1 MRKLKDTLHVGVDI
15 HSRLVMPP
23 MVTEAADGGEITE
36 KTLAYYKKMA
46 ANRQFDLFI
55 IEHSYI
61 SEDGKAT
68 VKQMSL
74 ADDEKIPGHREL
86 IETIKGVRPDAAVF
100 LQLNHAGIKT
110 RGDIIGTDPMG
121 PSVRPWDKM
130 CRAMTLDDMA
140 RVKEDIV
147 AAARRAKEAGYDG
160 VELHAAHGYLLNQ
173 FLSPLTNFRDD
184 VYGEDRV
191 KYPLEVFRAMKDALG
206 DFPLAVRIGGIE
218 TIEGGT
224 TVAEGVGAA
233 KAFDVAGAAFLDMTG
248 GMTGYNRP
256 GHEEAGWFKDLSRAV
271 KKETTA
277 PVLLTGGITTY
288 DAAEKL
294 LEEDVADLFGIGRAF
309 LKDPNWEMDRL

>member
-74 ADDEKIPGHREL
+74 ADDEKIPGHRKL

-130 CRAMTLDDMA
+130 CRDMTLDDMA
-140 RVKEDIV
+140 RVKEDFV

-173 FLSPLTNFRDD
+173 FLSPLTNFRSDD
-184 VYGEDRV
+184 YGKDRV
-191 KYPLEVFRAMKDALG
+191 RYPLEVFLAMKEALG
-206 DFPLAVRIGGIE
+206 DYPLAVRIGGIE

-224 TVAEGVGAA
+224 TVAEGVRAA
-233 KAFDVAGAAFLDMTG
+233 KAFDAAGAALLDMTG

-288 DAAEKL
+288 DEAEKL
-294 LEEDVADLFGIGRAF
+294 LEEGVADLFGIGRAF

>member
-1 MRKLKDTLHVGVDI
+1 MKKIHETLRVGVDI

-23 MVTEAADGGEITE
+23 MVTEASVGGEISE

-46 ANRQFDLFI
+46 ANKQFDLFI

-61 SEDGKAT
+61 AEDGKASL
-68 VKQMSL
+68 KQMSL
-74 ADDEKIPGHREL
+74 ADDKKIDGHGKLVEA
-86 IETIKGVRPDAAVF
+86 IKSVRPDAAVF

-110 RGDIIGTDPMG
+110 RADIIGADPMG

-130 CRAMTLDDMA
+130 CRAMSLEDMA
-140 RVKEDIV
+140 RVKADFV
-147 AAARRAKEAGYDG
+147 AAGLRAKKAGYDG
-160 VELHAAHGYLLNQ
+160 AELHVAHGYLLNQ

-184 VYGEDRV
+184 DYGEDRV
-191 KYPLEVFRAMKDALG
+191 KYPLEVFRAMKEALG

-218 TIEGGT
+218 TIAGGT
-224 TVAEGVGAA
+224 TVDDGVRAA
-233 KAFDVAGAAFLDMTG
+233 KAFDAAGAAFLDMTG

-256 GHEEAGWFKDLSRAV
+256 EHKEAGWFQDLSRAV

-288 DAAEKL
+288 DEAEKL
-294 LEEDVADLFGIGRAF
+294 LAEDAADLFGIGRAF
-309 LKDPNWEMDRL
+309 LKDPNWETDKL

>member
-74 ADDEKIPGHREL
+74 ADDKKIPGHRKL
-86 IETIKGVRPDAAVF
+86 IEAIKGVRPDGAVF

-140 RVKEDIV
+140 WVKEDFV

-191 KYPLEVFRAMKDALG
+191 KYPLEVFRAMKEALG
-206 DFPLAVRIGGIE
+206 DYPLAVRIGGIE

-224 TVAEGVGAA
+224 TVADGVRAA
-233 KAFDVAGAAFLDMTG
+233 KAFDAAGAALLDMTG

-288 DAAEKL
+288 DEAEKL
-294 LEEDVADLFGIGRAF
+294 LEEGVADLFGIGRAF

>member
-1 MRKLKDTLHVGVDI
+1 MRKIHETVHVGVDI

-23 MVTEAADGGEITE
+23 MVTEASVGGEISE

-46 ANRQFDLFI
+46 ANKQFDLFI
-55 IEHSYI
+55 IEHSYVV
-61 SEDGKAT
+61 EDGKASL
-68 VKQMSL
+68 KQMSL
-74 ADDEKIPGHREL
+74 ADDEKISGHGKLVEA
-86 IETIKGVRPDAAVF
+86 IKSVRPDAAVF

-110 RGDIIGTDPMG
+110 RADIIGADPMG

-130 CRAMTLDDMA
+130 CRAMGLEDMA
-140 RVKEDIV
+140 RVKADFV
-147 AAARRAKEAGYDG
+147 AAALRAKKAGYDG
-160 VELHAAHGYLLNQ
+160 AELHVAHGYLLNQ

-184 VYGEDRV
+184 DYGEDRV

-218 TIEGGT
+218 TIAGGT
-224 TVAEGVGAA
+224 TVDDGVRAA
-233 KAFDVAGAAFLDMTG
+233 KAFDTAGAAFLDMTG

-256 GHEEAGWFKDLSRAV
+256 GHKEAGWFQDLSRAV

-288 DAAEKL
+288 DEAEKL
-294 LEEDVADLFGIGRAF
+294 LAEDAADLFGIGRAF
-309 LKDPNWEMDRL
+309 LKDPNWETDKL

>member
-1 MRKLKDTLHVGVDI
+1 MRKIHETVHVGVDI

-23 MVTEAADGGEITE
+23 MVTEASVGGEISE

-46 ANRQFDLFI
+46 ANKQFDLFI

-61 SEDGKAT
+61 AEDGKASL
-68 VKQMSL
+68 KQMSL
-74 ADDEKIPGHREL
+74 ADDKKIDGHGKLVEA
-86 IETIKGVRPDAAVF
+86 IKSVRPDTAVF

-110 RGDIIGTDPMG
+110 RADIIGADPMG

-130 CRAMTLDDMA
+130 CRAMSLEDMA
-140 RVKEDIV
+140 RVKADFV
-147 AAARRAKEAGYDG
+147 AAGLRAKKAGYDG
-160 VELHAAHGYLLNQ
+160 AELHVAHGYLLNQ

-184 VYGEDRV
+184 DYGEDRV
-191 KYPLEVFRAMKDALG
+191 KYPLEVFRAMKEALG

-218 TIEGGT
+218 TIAGGT
-224 TVAEGVGAA
+224 TVDDGVRAA
-233 KAFDVAGAAFLDMTG
+233 KAFDTAGAAFLDMTG

-256 GHEEAGWFKDLSRAV
+256 EHKEAGWFQDLSRAV

-288 DAAEKL
+288 DEAEKL
-294 LEEDVADLFGIGRAF
+294 LAEDAADLFGIGRAF
-309 LKDPNWEMDRL
+309 LKDPNWETDKL

>member
-74 ADDEKIPGHREL
+74 ADDEKIPGHRKL

-130 CRAMTLDDMA
+130 CRDMTLDDMA
-140 RVKEDIV
+140 RVKEDFV

-173 FLSPLTNFRDD
+173 FLSPLTNFRSDD
-184 VYGEDRV
+184 YGKDRV
-191 KYPLEVFRAMKDALG
+191 KYPLEVFLAMKEALG
-206 DFPLAVRIGGIE
+206 DYPLAVRIGGIE

-224 TVAEGVGAA
+224 TVAEGVRAA
-233 KAFDVAGAAFLDMTG
+233 KAFDAAGAALLDMTG

-288 DAAEKL
+288 DEAEKL
-294 LEEDVADLFGIGRAF
+294 LAEDAADLFGIGRAF
-309 LKDPNWEMDRL
+309 LKDPNWETDKL

>member
-1 MRKLKDTLHVGVDI
+1 MRKIHETVHVGVDI

-23 MVTEAADGGEITE
+23 MASEASAGGEIGE

-46 ANRQFDLFI
+46 ANKQFDLFI
-55 IEHSYI
+55 IEHSYVA
-61 SEDGKAT
+61 EDGKASL
-68 VKQMSL
+68 KQMSL
-74 ADDEKIPGHREL
+74 ADDEKIAGHEKL
-86 IETIKGVRPDAAVF
+86 VAAIKSVRPDAAVF

-110 RGDIIGTDPMG
+110 CADIIGADPMG

-130 CRAMTLDDMA
+130 CRAMSLEDMA
-140 RVKEDIV
+140 RVKADFV
-147 AAARRAKEAGYDG
+147 AAALRAKKAGYDG
-160 VELHAAHGYLLNQ
+160 AELHVAHGYLLNQ

-184 VYGEDRV
+184 DYGEDRV

-224 TVAEGVGAA
+224 TVDDGVRAA
-233 KAFDVAGAAFLDMTG
+233 KAFDTAGAAFLDMTG

-256 GHEEAGWFKDLSRAV
+256 GHKEAGWFQDLSRAV
-271 KKETTA
+271 KRETTA

-288 DAAEKL
+288 DEAEKL
-294 LEEDVADLFGIGRAF
+294 LAEDAADLFGIGRAF
-309 LKDPNWEMDRL
+309 LKDPNWETDKL

>member
-23 MVTEAADGGEITE
+23 MVTEAADEGEITE
-36 KTLAYYKKMA
+36 KTLAYYKKMV

-74 ADDEKIPGHREL
+74 ADDEKIPGHRKL
-86 IETIKGVRPDAAVF
+86 IETIKGVRPDGAVF

-140 RVKEDIV
+140 RVKEDFV

-173 FLSPLTNFRDD
+173 FLSPLTNFRSDD
-184 VYGEDRV
+184 YGKDRV
-191 KYPLEVFRAMKDALG
+191 KYPLEVFLAMKEALG
-206 DFPLAVRIGGIE
+206 DYPLAVRIGGIE

-224 TVAEGVGAA
+224 TVAEGVHAA
-233 KAFDVAGAAFLDMTG
+233 KAFDAAGAALLDMTG

>member
-1 MRKLKDTLHVGVDI
+1 MRKIHETVHVGVDI

-23 MVTEAADGGEITE
+23 MVTEASVGGEISE

-46 ANRQFDLFI
+46 ANKQFDLFI
-55 IEHSYI
+55 IEHSYV
-61 SEDGKAT
+61 SEDGKASL
-68 VKQMSL
+68 KQMSL
-74 ADDEKIPGHREL
+74 ADDEKIAGHRKL
-86 IETIKGVRPDAAVF
+86 VAAIKSVRPDAAVF

-110 RGDIIGTDPMG
+110 RADIIGTDPMG

-130 CRAMTLDDMA
+130 CCAMSLEDMA
-140 RVKEDIV
+140 RVKADFV
-147 AAARRAKEAGYDG
+147 AAALRAKKAGYDG
-160 VELHAAHGYLLNQ
+160 AELHVAHGYLLNQ

-184 VYGEDRV
+184 DYGEDRV
-191 KYPLEVFRAMKDALG
+191 KYPLEVFRAMKEALG

-224 TVAEGVGAA
+224 TVDEGVRAA
-233 KAFDVAGAAFLDMTG
+233 KAFDTAGAAFLDMTG

-256 GHEEAGWFKDLSRAV
+256 GHKEAGWFQDLSRAV

-288 DAAEKL
+288 DEAEKL
-294 LEEDVADLFGIGRAF
+294 LAEDAADLFGIGRAF
-309 LKDPNWEMDRL
+309 LKDPNWETDKL

>member
-1 MRKLKDTLHVGVDI
+1 MKSLHETVHVGVDI

-23 MVTEAADGGEITE
+23 MVTEASVGGEISE
-36 KTLAYYKKMA
+36 KTLAYYKKMV
-46 ANRQFDLFI
+46 ANKQFDLFI
-55 IEHSYI
+55 IEHSYV
-61 SEDGKAT
+61 SEDGKASL
-68 VKQMSL
+68 KQMSL
-74 ADDEKIPGHREL
+74 ADDEKIAGHRKL
-86 IETIKGVRPDAAVF
+86 VETIKSVRPDGAVF
-100 LQLNHAGIKT
+100 LQLNHAGMKT

-130 CRAMTLDDMA
+130 CRAMTLEDMA
-140 RVKEDIV
+140 RVKEDFV
-147 AAARRAKEAGYDG
+147 AAALRAKEAGYDG

-184 VYGEDRV
+184 DYGKDRV
-191 KYPLEVFRAMKDALG
+191 KYPLEVFRAMKEALG

-224 TVAEGVGAA
+224 TVADGVRAA
-233 KAFDVAGAAFLDMTG
+233 KAFDGAGAAFLDMTG

-256 GHEEAGWFKDLSRAV
+256 GHEEAGWFKDLSHAV

-288 DAAEKL
+288 DEAEKL

>member
-15 HSRLVMPP
+15 HSRLAMPP
-23 MVTEAADGGEITE
+23 MVTEAADEGEITE

-46 ANRQFDLFI
+46 ANKQFDLFI

-74 ADDEKIPGHREL
+74 ADDEKIPGHRKL

-110 RGDIIGTDPMG
+110 RGDILGTDPMG

-140 RVKEDIV
+140 RVKEDFV

-173 FLSPLTNFRDD
+173 FLSPLTNFRNDD
-184 VYGEDRV
+184 YGKDRV
-191 KYPLEVFRAMKDALG
+191 KYPLEVFLAMKEALG
-206 DFPLAVRIGGIE
+206 DYPLAVRIGGIE

-224 TVAEGVGAA
+224 TVAEGVRAA
-233 KAFDVAGAAFLDMTG
+233 KAFDAAGAALLDMTG

-256 GHEEAGWFKDLSRAV
+256 GHKEAGWFKDLSLAV

-288 DAAEKL
+288 DEAEKL

-309 LKDPNWEMDRL
+309 LKDPNWEMDKL

>member
-1 MRKLKDTLHVGVDI
+1 MRKIHETVHVGVDI

-23 MVTEAADGGEITE
+23 MVTEASVGGEISE

-46 ANRQFDLFI
+46 ANKQFDLFI
-55 IEHSYI
+55 IEHSYVA
-61 SEDGKAT
+61 EDGKASL
-68 VKQMSL
+68 KQMSL
-74 ADDEKIPGHREL
+74 ADNKKIAGHEKL
-86 IETIKGVRPDAAVF
+86 VAAIKSVRPDAAVF

-110 RGDIIGTDPMG
+110 RADIIGTDPMG

-130 CRAMTLDDMA
+130 CCAMSLEDMA
-140 RVKEDIV
+140 RVKADFV
-147 AAARRAKEAGYDG
+147 AAALRAKKAGYDG
-160 VELHAAHGYLLNQ
+160 AELHVAHGYLLNQ

-184 VYGEDRV
+184 DYGEDRV
-191 KYPLEVFRAMKDALG
+191 KYPLEVFRAMKEALG

-224 TVAEGVGAA
+224 TVDEGVRAA
-233 KAFDVAGAAFLDMTG
+233 KAFDTAGAAFLDMTG

-256 GHEEAGWFKDLSRAV
+256 GHKEAGWFQDLSRAV

-288 DAAEKL
+288 DEAEKL
-294 LEEDVADLFGIGRAF
+294 LAEDAADLFGIGRAF
-309 LKDPNWEMDRL
+309 LKDPNWETDKL

>member
-1 MRKLKDTLHVGVDI
+1 MRKIHETVHVGVDI

-23 MVTEAADGGEITE
+23 MVTEASVGGEISE

-46 ANRQFDLFI
+46 ANKQFDLFI
-55 IEHSYI
+55 IEHSYV
-61 SEDGKAT
+61 SEDGKASL
-68 VKQMSL
+68 KQMSL
-74 ADDEKIPGHREL
+74 ADDEKIAGHRKL
-86 IETIKGVRPDAAVF
+86 VAAIKSVRPDAAVF

-110 RGDIIGTDPMG
+110 RADIIGTDPMG

-130 CRAMTLDDMA
+130 CRAMSLEDMA
-140 RVKEDIV
+140 RVKEDFV
-147 AAARRAKEAGYDG
+147 AAALRAKKAGYDG
-160 VELHAAHGYLLNQ
+160 AELHVAHGYLLNQ

-184 VYGEDRV
+184 DYGEDRV
-191 KYPLEVFRAMKDALG
+191 KYPLEVFRAMKEALG

-224 TVAEGVGAA
+224 TVDDGVRAA
-233 KAFDVAGAAFLDMTG
+233 KAFDAAGAAFLDMTG

-256 GHEEAGWFKDLSRAV
+256 GHKEAGWFQDLSRAV

-288 DAAEKL
+288 DEAEKL
-294 LEEDVADLFGIGRAF
+294 LAEDAADLFGIGRAF
-309 LKDPNWEMDRL
+309 LKDPNWETDKL

>member
-1 MRKLKDTLHVGVDI
+1 MKKLHETVHVGVDI

-23 MVTEAADGGEITE
+23 MVTEASTEGQISE

-46 ANRQFDLFI
+46 ANKQFDLFI
-55 IEHSYI
+55 IEHSYV
-61 SEDGKAT
+61 SEDGKASL
-68 VKQMSL
+68 KQMSL
-74 ADDEKIPGHREL
+74 ADDDKIDGHRKL
-86 IETIKGVRPDAAVF
+86 LAAIKGLRPDGAVF

-110 RGDIIGTDPMG
+110 RADILGKDPMG

-130 CRAMTLDDMA
+130 CRAMTLEDMA
-140 RVKEDIV
+140 RVKEDFV
-147 AAARRAKEAGYDG
+147 AAALRAKEAGYDG
-160 VELHAAHGYLLNQ
+160 AELHAAHGYLLNQ

-184 VYGEDRV
+184 DYGKNRV
-191 KYPLEVFRAMKDALG
+191 KYPLEVFRAMKEALG

-224 TVAEGVGAA
+224 TVADGVRAA
-233 KAFDVAGAAFLDMTG
+233 KAFDGAGAAFLDMTG

-256 GHEEAGWFKDLSRAV
+256 GHEEAGWFKDLSYAV

-288 DAAEKL
+288 DEAEKL

>member
-74 ADDEKIPGHREL
+74 ADDEKIPGHRKL

-140 RVKEDIV
+140 RVKEDFV

-173 FLSPLTNFRDD
+173 FLSPLTNFRSDD
-184 VYGEDRV
+184 YGKDRV
-191 KYPLEVFRAMKDALG
+191 RYPLEVFLAMKEALG
-206 DFPLAVRIGGIE
+206 DYPLAVRIGGIE

-224 TVAEGVGAA
+224 TVAEGVRAA
-233 KAFDVAGAAFLDMTG
+233 KAFDAAGAALLDMTG

-277 PVLLTGGITTY
+277 PVLLTGGIITY
-288 DAAEKL
+288 DEAEKL
-294 LEEDVADLFGIGRAF
+294 LEEGVADLFGIGRAF

>member
-1 MRKLKDTLHVGVDI
+1 MRKIHETVHVGVDI

-23 MVTEAADGGEITE
+23 MVTEASVGGEISE

-46 ANRQFDLFI
+46 ANKQFDLFI
-55 IEHSYI
+55 IEHSYV
-61 SEDGKAT
+61 SEDGKASL
-68 VKQMSL
+68 KQMSL
-74 ADDEKIPGHREL
+74 ADDEKIAGHRKL
-86 IETIKGVRPDAAVF
+86 VAAIKSVRPDAAVF

-110 RGDIIGTDPMG
+110 RADIIGADLMG

-130 CRAMTLDDMA
+130 CRAMSLEDMA
-140 RVKEDIV
+140 RVKADFV
-147 AAARRAKEAGYDG
+147 AAGLRAKAAGYDG
-160 VELHAAHGYLLNQ
+160 AELHVAHGYLLNQ

-184 VYGEDRV
+184 DYGEDRV
-191 KYPLEVFRAMKDALG
+191 KYPLEVFRAMKEALG

-224 TVAEGVGAA
+224 TVDDGVRAA
-233 KAFDVAGAAFLDMTG
+233 KAFDTAGAAFLDMTG

-256 GHEEAGWFKDLSRAV
+256 GHKEAGWFQDLSRAV

-288 DAAEKL
+288 DEAEKL
-294 LEEDVADLFGIGRAF
+294 LAEDAADLFGIGRAF
-309 LKDPNWEMDRL
+309 LKDPNWETDKL

>member
-1 MRKLKDTLHVGVDI
+1 MRKIHETVHVGVDI

-23 MVTEAADGGEITE
+23 MVTEASVGGEISE

-46 ANRQFDLFI
+46 ANKQFDLFI

-61 SEDGKAT
+61 AEDGKASL
-68 VKQMSL
+68 KQMSL
-74 ADDEKIPGHREL
+74 ADDEKISGHGKLVEA
-86 IETIKGVRPDAAVF
+86 IKSVRPDAAVF

-110 RGDIIGTDPMG
+110 RADIIGADPMG

-130 CRAMTLDDMA
+130 CRAMSLEDMA
-140 RVKEDIV
+140 RVKADFV
-147 AAARRAKEAGYDG
+147 AAALRAKAAGYDG
-160 VELHAAHGYLLNQ
+160 AELHVAHGYLLNQ
-173 FLSPLTNFRDD
+173 FLSPLTNFRTDD
-184 VYGEDRV
+184 YGEDRV

-224 TVAEGVGAA
+224 TVDDGVRAA
-233 KAFDVAGAAFLDMTG
+233 KAFDTAGAAFLDMTG

-256 GHEEAGWFKDLSRAV
+256 GHKEAGWFQDLSRAV
-271 KKETTA
+271 KRETTA

-288 DAAEKL
+288 DEAEKL
-294 LEEDVADLFGIGRAF
+294 LAEDAADLFGIGRAF
-309 LKDPNWEMDRL
+309 LKDPNWETDKL

>member
-23 MVTEAADGGEITE
+23 MVTEAADEGEITE

-86 IETIKGVRPDAAVF
+86 IEAIKGVRPDAAIF

-140 RVKEDIV
+140 RVKEDFV

-173 FLSPLTNFRDD
+173 FLSPLTNFRSDD
-184 VYGEDRV
+184 YGKDRV
-191 KYPLEVFRAMKDALG
+191 KYPLEVFLAMKEALG
-206 DFPLAVRIGGIE
+206 DYPLAVRIGGIE

-224 TVAEGVGAA
+224 TVAEGVRAA
-233 KAFDVAGAAFLDMTG
+233 KAFDAAGAALLDMTG

-256 GHEEAGWFKDLSRAV
+256 DHEEAGWFKDLSRAV

-288 DAAEKL
+288 DEAEKL

>member
-1 MRKLKDTLHVGVDI
+1 MRKIHETVHVGVDI

-23 MVTEAADGGEITE
+23 MVTEASVGGEISE

-46 ANRQFDLFI
+46 ANKQFDLFI

-61 SEDGKAT
+61 AEDGKASL
-68 VKQMSL
+68 KQMSL
-74 ADDEKIPGHREL
+74 ADDKKIDGHGKLVEA
-86 IETIKGVRPDAAVF
+86 IKSVRPDAAVF

-110 RGDIIGTDPMG
+110 RADIIGADPMG

-130 CRAMTLDDMA
+130 CRAMSLEDMA
-140 RVKEDIV
+140 RVKADFV
-147 AAARRAKEAGYDG
+147 AAGLRAKKAGYDG
-160 VELHAAHGYLLNQ
+160 AELHVAHGYLLNQ

-184 VYGEDRV
+184 DYGEDRV
-191 KYPLEVFRAMKDALG
+191 KYPLEVFRAMKEALG

-218 TIEGGT
+218 TIAGGT
-224 TVAEGVGAA
+224 TVDDGVRAA
-233 KAFDVAGAAFLDMTG
+233 KAFDAAGAAFLDMTG

-256 GHEEAGWFKDLSRAV
+256 EHKEAGWFQDLSRAV

-288 DAAEKL
+288 DEAEKL
-294 LEEDVADLFGIGRAF
+294 LAEDAADLFGIGRAF
-309 LKDPNWEMDRL
+309 LKDPNWETDKL

>member
-1 MRKLKDTLHVGVDI
+1 MRKIHETVHVGVDI

-23 MVTEAADGGEITE
+23 MVTEASVGGEISE

-46 ANRQFDLFI
+46 ANKQFDLFI
-55 IEHSYI
+55 IEHSYV
-61 SEDGKAT
+61 SEDGKASL
-68 VKQMSL
+68 KQMSL
-74 ADDEKIPGHREL
+74 ADDEKISGHGKLVEA
-86 IETIKGVRPDAAVF
+86 IKSVRPDAAVF

-110 RGDIIGTDPMG
+110 RADIIGADPMG

-130 CRAMTLDDMA
+130 CRAMSLEDMA
-140 RVKEDIV
+140 RVKADFV
-147 AAARRAKEAGYDG
+147 AAALRAKKAGYDG
-160 VELHAAHGYLLNQ
+160 AELHVAHGYLLNQ

-184 VYGEDRV
+184 DYGEDRV
-191 KYPLEVFRAMKDALG
+191 KYPLEVFRAMKEALG

-224 TVAEGVGAA
+224 TVDEGVRAA
-233 KAFDVAGAAFLDMTG
+233 KAFDTAGAAFLDMTG

-256 GHEEAGWFKDLSRAV
+256 GHKEAGWFQDLSRAV

-288 DAAEKL
+288 DEAEKL
-294 LEEDVADLFGIGRAF
+294 LAEDAADLFGIGRAF
-309 LKDPNWEMDRL
+309 LKDPNWETDKL